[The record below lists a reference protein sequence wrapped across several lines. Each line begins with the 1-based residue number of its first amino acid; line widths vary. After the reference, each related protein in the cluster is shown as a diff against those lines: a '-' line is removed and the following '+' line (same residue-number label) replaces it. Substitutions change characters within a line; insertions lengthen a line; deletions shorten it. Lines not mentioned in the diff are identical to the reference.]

1 MTPSSLV
8 DFDRRLRALAA
19 FTRMPECA
27 ALVAANKRVGN
38 ILRKQAE
45 AGEAPAAAID
55 EKLLVAPSERTL
67 ALALQIARDRIGRA
81 VSNHDYREALAIP
94 SRVDLFQMAPA
105 FFAPFDVTPAELP
118 HSSLIEHMGS
128 FFEQVMVV
136 HNDPAIRANRLAL
149 LNEFQ
154 RVFNSIADLARL

>member
-1 MTPSSLV
+1 
-8 DFDRRLRALAA
+8 
-19 FTRMPECA
+19 
-27 ALVAANKRVGN
+27 
-38 ILRKQAE
+38 E
-45 AGEAPAAAID
+45 AGVLPAKAID
-55 EKLLVAPSERTL
+55 KSLLRAPSELTL

-94 SRVDLFQMAPA
+94 SRMDLFQMDPA

-118 HSSLIEHMGS
+118 QCSLIGQMGS

-136 HNDPAIRANRLAL
+136 DDDPAIRANRLAL
-149 LNEFQ
+149 LAEFQ